1 MKFTTSQH
9 GTVTVIALQG
19 NLMGG
24 PDATALNAALHGL
37 VDGGTR
43 HVVLDL
49 AGVEFM
55 NSSGLSLLIGGA
67 TILKNAGGGLKLA
80 RASAKIGS
88 LIKITK
94 LGGVFENFLSVE
106 AAIGSFGK

>member
-1 MKFTTSQH
+1 MTLTTTQQ
-9 GTVTVIALQG
+9 GTATVIALQG

-24 PDATALNAALHGL
+24 PDATMLNSELHGL
-37 VDGGTR
+37 VKQGTR

-67 TILKNAGGGLKLA
+67 SIMKNAGGALKLA
-80 RASAKIGS
+80 RASAKIAS
-88 LIKITK
+88 LLTITK
-94 LGGVFENFLSVE
+94 LGGVFESFSSVGD
-106 AAIGSFGK
+106 AVASFAK

>member
-1 MKFTTSQH
+1 MKLTTSQH

-43 HVVLDL
+43 HAVLDL

-67 TILKNAGGGLKLA
+67 TIMKNAGGGLKLA
-80 RASAKIGS
+80 RASAKISS

-94 LGGVFENFLSVE
+94 LSGVFENFPSVE
-106 AAIGSFGK
+106 AAIGSFGT

>member
-1 MKFTTSQH
+1 MTFTTSQR

-24 PDATALNAALHGL
+24 PDATTLNATLHGL

-43 HVVLDL
+43 HVVLDM

-67 TILKNAGGGLKLA
+67 TILKNAGGALKLA
-80 RASAKIGS
+80 RASAKIET

-94 LGGVFENFLSVE
+94 LSGVFENHPSVE
-106 AAIGSFGK
+106 AAVNSFGG